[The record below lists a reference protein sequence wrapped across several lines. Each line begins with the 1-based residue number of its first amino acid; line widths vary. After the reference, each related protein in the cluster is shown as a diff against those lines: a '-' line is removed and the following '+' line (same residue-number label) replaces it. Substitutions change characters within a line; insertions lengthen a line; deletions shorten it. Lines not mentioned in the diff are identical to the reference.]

1 MIIPSKETFENYK
14 TGAANYHSETG
25 NTRGVVDR
33 CHAATGGDRIEVE
46 DLQHYSRISKY
57 LVGAGRAA
65 KGLADPIEPPEIDV
79 SGCDLLVIGSP
90 VWSGKPTPAIN
101 AAIQALKGCEG
112 KNSILF
118 VTCGGSAK
126 GCSHPDEDGP
136 GRERRERHGQCGV
149 YPERSP
155 PRGEGEGPHRTDPGC
170 RIRIG

>member
-1 MIIPSKETFENYK
+1 MKICYI
-14 TGAANYHSETG
+14 YHSETG
-25 NTRGVVDR
+25 NTRSVVDR
-33 CHAATGGDRIEVE
+33 CCAATGGDRIEVQ

-65 KGLADPIEPPEIDV
+65 KGLSDPIEPAEIDV

-118 VTCGGSAK
+118 VTCGGSARDALTLMK
-126 GCSHPDEDGP
+126 TALE
-136 GRERRERHGQCGV
+136 GRGMSVAASVEFTRKI
-149 YPERSP
+149 SAT
-155 PRGEGEGPHRTDPGC
+155 RGR
-170 RIRIG
+170 